1 MYWFYIKQLFEIT
14 MKRFPQGGKLRIFDC
29 RGVARDPGQSPL
41 LKSTPFEEDLM
52 KAIGG
57 HIKKG
62 YEVILNANSWVC
74 GWG

>member
-1 MYWFYIKQLFEIT
+1 

-62 YEVILNANSWVC
+62 YEVLLNANS
-74 GWG
+74 